1 MSAWIIN
8 AGSALARAASQPRVS
23 GERVRCIA
31 VECSPCACAIKQKS
45 VHCKRF
51 AVRSGAQILISS
63 AGHAAQRSTARQKF
77 YQ

>member
-45 VHCKRF
+45 VHCRRF
-51 AVRSGAQILISS
+51 AVRKRGADFNQ
-63 AGHAAQRSTARQKF
+63 QRRPRRPKVDG
-77 YQ
+77 